1 MRKIDK
7 VKENIKRE
15 IRSRKL
21 NRELIASSN
30 LCLEEI
36 EYKLSLEN
44 RAIAELEN
52 MLIKLA

>member
-7 VKENIKRE
+7 VKESIKRE

-36 EYKLSLEN
+36 ENRLNLEN
-44 RAIAELEN
+44 RAIAKLEN

>member
-7 VKENIKRE
+7 VKESIKRE
-15 IRSRKL
+15 LRSRKL

-36 EYKLSLEN
+36 EHRLNLEN
-44 RAIAELEN
+44 RKIAELEN
-52 MLIKLA
+52 MLAKLA

>member
-7 VKENIKRE
+7 VKESIKRE
-15 IRSRKL
+15 LRSRKL
-21 NRELIASSN
+21 NRELIAASN

-36 EYKLSLEN
+36 ENRLNLEN
-44 RAIAELEN
+44 RAIAELED

>member
-1 MRKIDK
+1 MRKINK
-7 VKENIKRE
+7 VKESIKRE
-15 IRSRKL
+15 LKSRKL

-36 EYKLSLEN
+36 EHRLKLEN

-52 MLIKLA
+52 MLAKLA

>member
-7 VKENIKRE
+7 VKESIKRE
-15 IRSRKL
+15 IRGRKL

-36 EYKLSLEN
+36 ENRLNLEN
-44 RAIAELEN
+44 RKIAELEN

>member
-7 VKENIKRE
+7 VKESIKRE
-15 IRSRKL
+15 IRGRKL

-36 EYKLSLEN
+36 EHRLNLEN
-44 RAIAELEN
+44 RTIAELEN
-52 MLIKLA
+52 MLTKLA

>member
-7 VKENIKRE
+7 VKESIKRE

-36 EYKLSLEN
+36 ENRLNLEN
-44 RAIAELEN
+44 RAIAKLEN
-52 MLIKLA
+52 MLTKLA